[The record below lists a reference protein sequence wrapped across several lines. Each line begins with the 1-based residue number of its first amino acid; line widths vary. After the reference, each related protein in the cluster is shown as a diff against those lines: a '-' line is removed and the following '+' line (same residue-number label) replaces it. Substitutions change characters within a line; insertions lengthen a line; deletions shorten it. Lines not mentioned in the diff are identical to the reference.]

1 MKEFFHRLVVQVQRH
16 AYLLVY
22 GTYPPGTLVKY
33 FYSGTLIEQVQQ
45 SIDSAAFPRENDI
58 CMIIPWKSRERS
70 DPIAVICNG
79 KIFLVKIEN
88 LEAL

>member
-1 MKEFFHRLVVQVQRH
+1 MKEIFHRLVIQVQRH

-45 SIDSAAFPRENDI
+45 SIDPATFPRESDS
-58 CMIIPWKSRERS
+58 IPITQCPCINCSWW
-70 DPIAVICNG
+70 
-79 KIFLVKIEN
+79 
-88 LEAL
+88 